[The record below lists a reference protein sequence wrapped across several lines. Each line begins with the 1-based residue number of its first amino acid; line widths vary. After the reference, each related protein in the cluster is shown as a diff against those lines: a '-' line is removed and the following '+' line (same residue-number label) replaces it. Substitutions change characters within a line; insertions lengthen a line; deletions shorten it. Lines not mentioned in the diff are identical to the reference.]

1 MQRISELFDTS
12 SLKLIFDVYPL
23 AFLLIGLAMMYV
35 AKLVNDFTTPYNL
48 AEQLTQ
54 KDNKAIAVSF
64 AGYLLATG
72 ILVWGILRQDIN
84 PELASSGDELFKTDL
99 LNSTLWILFGI
110 LLLQVARVANDVLL
124 LNKFCNIKELVDDQN
139 VGTGVV
145 QAGSYIGTA
154 LIIQA
159 ALYGDDSGYVGDD
172 LLLTLAYF
180 VIGQL
185 AFIVF
190 GIVYEKITPYDLHD
204 EIEKDNAAAGLGFGL
219 SLVAI
224 GMLLSSFILNNG
236 SLIGLLVWFVISTI
250 LLPLCRIVTD
260 KLILP
265 GSNLNDEISKD
276 RNWGAALIEGIMAIS
291 VALILGTL
299 F

>member
-1 MQRISELFDTS
+1 MHRISELFDTS

-124 LNKFCNIKELVDDQN
+124 LHKFCNIKELVDDQN